1 MVNYKINDS
10 ELQRN
15 EHYFNPF
22 EKSSRILTD
31 KELDNILNNDLPLVE
46 EPKDEKKDKNIQEK
60 RINSRKLKQDNYIIK
75 RDDNINKKSQCNY
88 SSNIQRGRKKKKNFN
103 DINTY
108 DIQLDHTATSL
119 MASTDSSKLTEI
131 VKLNHIPL
139 ANKLVK
145 EISDFKGY
153 KEANTEYDYKLP
165 DFNCS
170 KKFNT
175 TI

>member
-31 KELDNILNNDLPLVE
+31 KKLDNILNNDLPLVE

-88 SSNIQRGRKKKKNFN
+88 SSNIHRDERRRR
-103 DINTY
+103 ISM
-108 DIQLDHTATSL
+108 ILIHMTS
-119 MASTDSSKLTEI
+119 S
-131 VKLNHIPL
+131 
-139 ANKLVK
+139 
-145 EISDFKGY
+145 
-153 KEANTEYDYKLP
+153 
-165 DFNCS
+165 
-170 KKFNT
+170 
-175 TI
+175 